1 MLDTT
6 HRTSLGPTGRL
17 SAGTRLGPYE
27 ISDFIGAGGMGEV
40 YRAHD
45 THLNRIVALKLLPP
59 DVATDDERRRRF
71 ELEARIASA
80 LNHPAIVTI
89 YDAGQ
94 IGPQPYISMELVA
107 GDTLREILEA
117 GAIPLRRALRIASQL
132 ADGLA
137 KAHEAGLVHRDL
149 KPENIKVSGDGFAK
163 ILDFGLAKRIAE
175 VDPELLDLTRPAL
188 RTSPGMVIGTAGYMS
203 PEQASG
209 GSTAFP
215 SDQFSFGAILYEM
228 LTGRRAFDRPTF
240 AETLSA
246 VIRED
251 LVPIAQLNPGI
262 PAPVRWIV
270 DRCLAKDPNERYALT
285 RDMARDL
292 ASVREHLL
300 ELLASRRSGTTR
312 RTAGVPCVAV
322 LPVSNLSNSDRED
335 SLADAMTEALVTELT
350 QRRGI
355 RVISSASSTLYKG
368 RRNAVSDIADEL
380 DVEWVVLASIA
391 KAGRAIRI
399 TAQLV
404 DAASDENRWAHSYT
418 HGSRNVLD
426 KQTEI
431 AAAIACE
438 VAGVLAPE
446 PGGGT
451 RPAVDRKQIA
461 RLVGHPPRTASGS
474 RIGDSDGTRNGERP

>member
-6 HRTSLGPTGRL
+6 IHLSSAPAATGRL
-17 SAGTRLGPYE
+17 SIGMQLGPYE
-27 ISDFIGAGGMGEV
+27 ISGFIGAGGMGEV

-59 DVATDDERRRRF
+59 DVATDEERRRRF

-89 YDAGQ
+89 YEAGQ
-94 IGPQPYISMELVA
+94 IGPHPYISMELVA
-107 GDTLREILEA
+107 GDTLREILDA
-117 GAIPLRRALRIASQL
+117 GPIPLRRALRIAGQL
-132 ADGLA
+132 AEGLA

-149 KPENIKVSGDGFAK
+149 KPENIKVSIDGFAK

-175 VDPELLDLTRPAL
+175 VDPELLEATGPAL
-188 RTSPGMVIGTAGYMS
+188 ETAPGLVIGTAGYMS

-209 GSTAFP
+209 GRTEFR

-251 LVPIAQLNPGI
+251 PVPIAQIDPGI

-270 DRCLAKDPNERYALT
+270 ERCLAKDPDERYALT

-292 ASVREHLL
+292 ASVRDHLG
-300 ELLASRRSGTTR
+300 ELLANRRTRAARRS
-312 RTAGVPCVAV
+312 AGDICVAV
-322 LPVSNLSNSDRED
+322 LPVSNLSNGVHED
-335 SLADAMTEALVTELT
+335 SLADAMTEALITGLT
-350 QRRGI
+350 QHAGI
-355 RVISSASSTLYKG
+355 RVISRVSSMLYKG
-368 RRNAVSDIADEL
+368 RREVLRDIAEEL
-380 DVEWVVLASIA
+380 LVEWVVLASVA
-391 KAGRAIRI
+391 KAGGETRI

-404 DAASDENRWAHSYT
+404 DTASDENRWAHSYS
-418 HGSRNVLD
+418 HRSRNVLG

-431 AAAIACE
+431 AAAIAHE
-438 VAGVLAPE
+438 VAAIVMAQGASGPPAAAPKRQVR
-446 PGGGT
+446 GRSA
-451 RPAVDRKQIA
+451 RPASR
-461 RLVGHPPRTASGS
+461 GPRTA
-474 RIGDSDGTRNGERP
+474 RCQT